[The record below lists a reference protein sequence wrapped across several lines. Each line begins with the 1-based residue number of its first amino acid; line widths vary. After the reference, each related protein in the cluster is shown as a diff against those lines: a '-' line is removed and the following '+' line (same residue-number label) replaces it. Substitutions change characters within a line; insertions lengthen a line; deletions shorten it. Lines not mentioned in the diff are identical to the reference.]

1 MAMRT
6 CSYKIASL
14 SECRSFYEVTAV
26 LGVLMTLSLTAGCS
40 NERISSCRELENRYL
55 SLVSDAEQ
63 TATFGSPATNEEL
76 RLEAVQLED
85 VELRELELSFLDL
98 SDQCGDRAAMVA
110 HGKATR
116 MVFGE

>member
-1 MAMRT
+1 MTLRDWSDWVASRT
-6 CSYKIASL
+6 EQRGVYRGAA
-14 SECRSFYEVTAV
+14 E
-26 LGVLMTLSLTAGCS
+26 LGVLIVSAFVAGCS
-40 NERISSCRELENRYL
+40 NDRFSSCQELETRYL
-55 SLVSDAEQ
+55 SLVSDAKQ